1 MIFKKIENT
10 RKDYGFLFD
19 YLLEKHFFRGYFNNE
34 SNFENCINAIKD
46 YNLNFNNGNLIPLEE
61 LLLNDHFINT
71 NNYNVLIQNLVDG
84 LSFLPMHNLI
94 WEIDNQLIADNFLY
108 DHIFEHPDLPHYY
121 VLHNNTPASSLCLIN
136 KITGKLFP
144 YKMYEVL
151 PSKFSNVINGR
162 FNDEKFEENVHYS
175 LAFETV
181 ETEKQFIKIVNEN
194 KIAIKDLISIPI
206 SEYAHCIHI
215 DIWSSIKP
223 EGTNILYK
231 HVPLETSMDIEF
243 RDKLIALL
251 IKKNIED
258 LPF

>member
-71 NNYNVLIQNLVDG
+71 NNYNVLIQNIVEG
-84 LSFLPMHNLI
+84 LSYIPMHNLT
-94 WEIDNQLIADNFLY
+94 WEIKNQFIADNFLY

-121 VLHNNTPASSLCLIN
+121 ILHNNVSASSFYLID
-136 KITGKLFP
+136 KISGNLFP
-144 YKMYEVL
+144 CRMFEVL
-151 PSKFSNVINGR
+151 PSKFPNIINGR
-162 FNDEKFEENVHYS
+162 FDNENFEEYENYT
-175 LAFETV
+175 LEFEIGDTG
-181 ETEKQFIKIVNEN
+181 KIIYKN

-243 RDKLIALL
+243 RDNLMVLMN
-251 IKKNIED
+251 KKNIENLDD